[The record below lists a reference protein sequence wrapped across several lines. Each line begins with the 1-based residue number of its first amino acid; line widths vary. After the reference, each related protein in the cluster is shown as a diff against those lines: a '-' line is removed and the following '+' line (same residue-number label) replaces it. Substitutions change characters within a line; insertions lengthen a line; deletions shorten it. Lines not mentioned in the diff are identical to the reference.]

1 MEKIG
6 FVREDGSEDFFI
18 VEEQTCIGGVS
29 YLLVSDSEED
39 EANAYILKD
48 TSEPDSDTACYTMVE
63 DEEELTAVFRVFRE
77 MMDDVDFEE

>member
-6 FVREDGSEDFFI
+6 FIRDDGSEEFFI

-48 TSEPDSDTACYTMVE
+48 ISEPDSDTASYTFVE
-63 DEEELTAVFRVFRE
+63 DEEEQTAVFRVFRE